1 MTRIVD
7 KRNVC
12 IVAVRNEN
20 EDGEIQFYRR
30 GTLGGI
36 VYGKFES
43 KFEVKSGSMFD
54 LPEHLTTP
62 DMIAVLNTSIATGNA
77 NVVAKFNGVTVPATE
92 VVVGGDTYKI
102 WGFKPQDFVLF
113 DFSGTATS

>member
-20 EDGEIQFYRR
+20 DDGSIQLYRR
-30 GTLGGI
+30 GTLDGI
-36 VYGKFES
+36 AYGKYES
-43 KFEVKSGSMFD
+43 KFEVKSGSMFN

-62 DMIAVLNTSIATGNA
+62 DMIAVLNTSYPAGNA

-92 VVVGGDTYKI
+92 VVIGGDTYKI

-113 DFSGTATS
+113 DFSGATD

>member
-12 IVAVRNEN
+12 IVAISNEN
-20 EDGEIQFYRR
+20 NDGAIQLYRR

-36 VYGKFES
+36 LYGKYES
-43 KFEVKSGSMFD
+43 KFEVKSGSTFFK
-54 LPEHLTTP
+54 LPEYLTTP
-62 DMIAVLNTSIATGNA
+62 DMIAVLNTSFPAGNA
-77 NVVAKFNGVTVPATE
+77 NVIAKFNGVTVPATE

-113 DFSGTATS
+113 DFSETTA